1 MGKSGFHKFILQ
13 VKLWINQLTTI
24 QIKKLVLCAAIAVS
38 GLCFSGCA
46 AHTSIKAPPETVSKE
61 GLSKVS
67 PDQPENA
74 MFFYVESQFRRS
86 RGDLEGALA
95 ALKKAI
101 EKDPDSL
108 FLKRELIQIYWQKKD
123 SAGAMGVLKELLA
136 LDPEDLENLV
146 LYARINHMV
155 KNMGEAKS
163 AYEKVLVKDPQN
175 KGVYLLLG
183 GIYTD
188 EGNLDFAMQ
197 IYQKLIRQFP
207 DYFAGYYVMGQTHA
221 AMGDFT
227 KAEEYYVKALELEPS
242 LDDAR
247 YELIDMY
254 QRPGKEKEDTVIQ
267 IRSGDTIAVLSMK
280 VYGKFDPDIQKAIVR
295 ANPGIRRMDRIHVGQ
310 SVIFPALAV
319 KKGKAGESDNEKIR
333 YYYNQILENSP
344 DDIRGAMGLGYYEY
358 EAGNYKE
365 SERIFKRLGERSQTD
380 HDIVDFVVRYYL
392 EDRNYDAATVILEG
406 MAKGVVDKSELYYL
420 TALAYHGKED
430 KFHALGYLMRIDS
443 QSKFFEKAVEYVNY
457 LYARDEKID
466 EAIDYL
472 TRAIEARPENSNFK
486 LYLGKLYEETGE
498 YEKAEKLLEEG
509 IKNDPEN
516 PKLYFMIGVIYDKA
530 GKRDDAIDM
539 MKKVLEL
546 SPEDAT
552 ALNYLGYTYADMGR
566 NLEEALQLVEK
577 AMRYKPD
584 DGYITDSLGWVYYR
598 MGDYDKALETLT
610 KAMKLVPDD
619 PTIMEHLGD
628 VYRKK
633 NENDKALEMYRQ
645 SLMNEPEDEGQINRK
660 IQEIMDEGK

>member
-1 MGKSGFHKFILQ
+1 M
-13 VKLWINQLTTI
+13 I
-24 QIKKLVLCAAIAVS
+24 QIKKLVLCAVISVLA
-38 GLCFSGCA
+38 LCFSGCA
-46 AHTSIKAPPETVSKE
+46 THTSKKTSPAAGAKDGPSKA
-61 GLSKVS
+61 L

-86 RGDLEGALA
+86 RGDLEGALS
-95 ALKKAI
+95 ALKAAI

-123 SAGAMGVLKELLA
+123 SAGAMAVLKELLA
-136 LDPEDLENLV
+136 VDPEDLENLV

-155 KNMGEAKS
+155 KNMEEAKA
-163 AYEKVLVKDPQN
+163 AYEKVLLKDPQN

-188 EGNLDFAMQ
+188 EGNLDFAIQ
-197 IYQKLIRQFP
+197 IYQQLIRQFP
-207 DYFAGYYVMGQTHA
+207 DYFAAYFVMGQTYA
-221 AMGDFT
+221 AQGKYA

-254 QRPGKEKEDTVIQ
+254 QRPGKEKEDAVIQ
-267 IRSGDTIAVLSMK
+267 IRPGNTVAALSMK
-280 VYGKFDPDIQKAIVR
+280 VYGRFDPEVQKAIVR
-295 ANPGIRRMDRIHVGQ
+295 ANPGLRKLDRIQVGQ
-310 SVIFPALAV
+310 SVIFPALAE
-319 KKGKAGESDNEKIR
+319 KDDRAGGTANEKIR

-344 DDIRGAMGLGYYEY
+344 DDVRAAMGLGYYEY
-358 EAGNYKE
+358 EMENFSE
-365 SERIFKRLGERSQTD
+365 SERIFKRLGEKSQTD
-380 HDIVDFVVRYYL
+380 HDVVDFVVRYYM
-392 EDRNYDAATVILEG
+392 EGRNYDAAIVILEG
-406 MAKGVVDKSELYYL
+406 MAKGVAEKSELYYL

-430 KFHALGYLMRIDS
+430 NFHALGYLKKINP
-443 QSKFFEKAVEYVNY
+443 QSKFYEKAVEYVNY
-457 LYARDEKID
+457 LYTRDERID
-466 EAIDYL
+466 EAIEYL
-472 TRAIEARPENSNFK
+472 TRAIVARPENSNFK

-498 YEKAEKLLEEG
+498 YGKAQKLLEEG

-516 PKLYFMIGVIYDKA
+516 PKLYFMLGVIYDKA

-552 ALNYLGYTYADMGR
+552 ALNYLGYTYADMGK
-566 NLEEALQLVEK
+566 NLEEALQLIEK

-584 DGYITDSLGWVYYR
+584 DGYITDSMGWVYYR
-598 MGDYDKALETLT
+598 MGDYDKALEMLI

-633 NENDKALEMYRQ
+633 NLNEKALEMYRQ
-645 SLMNEPEDEGQINRK
+645 SLMHEPEDEGQLNRK